1 MGRSSLHVV
10 FSHTRNVTV
19 NCLYWCKYLRDF
31 IGATQKL
38 KATVPIERSDS
49 LHLPVLS
56 LLCAWARHFKTR
68 TQRGQ
73 AICTS
78 VRLASIKNCTTGN
91 ETRIQNSCASVPMR
105 ILSYSYTVIVPC
117 TVLYDVLLN
126 VVYKTLSKYFI
137 QVLSFVTL
145 VHITQTATRV
155 RPNYTLHSR
164 N

>member
-1 MGRSSLHVV
+1 
-10 FSHTRNVTV
+10 
-19 NCLYWCKYLRDF
+19 
-31 IGATQKL
+31 
-38 KATVPIERSDS
+38 
-49 LHLPVLS
+49 
-56 LLCAWARHFKTR
+56 
-68 TQRGQ
+68 
-73 AICTS
+73 
-78 VRLASIKNCTTGN
+78 
-91 ETRIQNSCASVPMR
+91 MR